1 MLTFSVSLTVKDR
14 RAICVT
20 SAAPTVARRMA
31 MKTNRVTSQMVE
43 TKIQQN
49 RTLDVQRRLYA
60 EFSSENDKLLY
71 AANAQARV
79 EARRRITQQN
89 LCNQEQFFEDRTR
102 EEHYQKRIQSMM
114 NSQNDALAIEMN
126 REKNDEERR
135 AREIQRI
142 CEDAPELRDL
152 ERALKIAYMNK
163 DRAAQHQEKLAL
175 MAAESRRLE
184 SIEEQMECERES
196 AQKADAAK
204 LLERKKLF
212 DEQRIVL
219 QRQIKEREDLLLEAQ
234 KQAEIDK
241 KMVDEIVNRINEE
254 DQEEFLARKKT
265 QEETAKMVRAYEEQR
280 KRELDAR
287 RNAERAEEEKIA
299 QYNRSMEARN
309 EGVAAKKQAKRDEDD
324 RILAKIV
331 EETEMKRREDEEFNN
346 LRDMLWEEELEVKRR
361 QEDESRK
368 RAARLMKE
376 EMMKANAQMME
387 NKAFARRV
395 EAEAESRMV
404 ELMKK
409 KFADDEEKER
419 EISRQRRE
427 AKMKHM
433 MLIEKQREDRRSMYD
448 AEKMAEAAETS
459 AALEREEYRL
469 RVIREARK
477 RLLEE
482 HAAKLQ
488 GFMPNGAFSNHDEFD
503 VFQKAA
509 QGDSRGSARK

>member
-1 MLTFSVSLTVKDR
+1 LT
-14 RAICVT
+14 T
-20 SAAPTVARRMA
+20 SNIDMA
-31 MKTNRVTSQMVE
+31 MKQRVTSQMVE
-43 TKIQQN
+43 NKIQHN

-60 EFSSENDKLLY
+60 EFSCENDKLLY

-89 LCNQEQFFEDRTR
+89 LCNQEQQFEDRTR

-114 NSQNDALAIEMN
+114 NTQNDALAIEMN

-184 SIEEQMECERES
+184 AIEDQMEYERQN
-196 AQKADAAK
+196 AQKADALK

-234 KQAEIDK
+234 KQAELDK
-241 KMVDEIVNRINEE
+241 NMVNEIVAKINQE
-254 DQEEFLARKKT
+254 DQEEFLSRKKR
-265 QEETAKMVRAYEEQR
+265 QEETAKMVRDYEEQR
-280 KRELDAR
+280 MRELEAR
-287 RNAERAEEEKIA
+287 KRAEKAEEERILE
-299 QYNRSMEARN
+299 YNRSMDARN

-331 EETEMKRREDEEFNN
+331 EETERKRREDEEFNN
-346 LRDMLWEEELEVKRR
+346 LRDMLWEEELEAKKR
-361 QEDESRK
+361 QDDESRR

-376 EMMKANAQMME
+376 EMMKANSQMME
-387 NKAFARRV
+387 NKAYARRA
-395 EAEAESRMV
+395 EAEAEARMV

-409 KFADDEEKER
+409 KFAEDEEKER
-419 EISRQRRE
+419 SESRQRRE

-433 MLIEKQREDRRSMYD
+433 ALIEKQRQDRRSMYD
-448 AEKMAEAAETS
+448 AEKMAEAAETA
-459 AALEREEYRL
+459 AALEREDYRL

-488 GFMPNGAFSNHDEFD
+488 GFMPNGAFSNQDEFE
-503 VFQKAA
+503 VFQTAA
-509 QGDSRGSARK
+509 HGSGRK

>member
-1 MLTFSVSLTVKDR
+1 
-14 RAICVT
+14 
-20 SAAPTVARRMA
+20 
-31 MKTNRVTSQMVE
+31 MVDA
-43 TKIQQN
+43 KIQHN
-49 RTLDVQRRLYA
+49 RSLDIQRRLYA

-71 AANAQARV
+71 AANAQAKV

-89 LCNQEQFFEDRTR
+89 LCNQEQMYEDRTR

-142 CEDAPELRDL
+142 CEDAPELREL

-175 MAAESRRLE
+175 MAAEARRLE
-184 SIEEQMECERES
+184 AMEEQMEYERQN
-196 AQKADAAK
+196 AQKAEAMK

-234 KQAEIDK
+234 KQAELDK
-241 KMVDEIVNRINEE
+241 KMVDDIVAKINDE
-254 DQEEFLARKKT
+254 DQQEFLARKKR
-265 QEETAKMVRAYEEQR
+265 QEETAKMVRDYEEQR
-280 KRELDAR
+280 KKELEAR
-287 RNAERAEEEKIA
+287 KNAERAEEERIA
-299 QYNRSMEARN
+299 EYNRSMEARN

-331 EETEMKRREDEEFNN
+331 EETERKRKEEEEFNN
-346 LRDMLWEEELEVKRR
+346 LRDMLWEEELEAKKR
-361 QEDESRK
+361 QEDENRR

-387 NKAFARRV
+387 NKAYARRI
-395 EAEAESRMV
+395 EAEAEARMV

-409 KFADDEEKER
+409 KFAEDEEKER
-419 EISRQRRE
+419 EEARQRRE

-433 MLIEKQREDRRSMYD
+433 LLIEKQRQDRRSMYD
-448 AEKMAEAAETS
+448 AEKMAEAAEAA

-488 GFMPNGAFSNHDEFD
+488 GFMPNGAFSNHDEFE

-509 QGDSRGSARK
+509 LVDRGSVRK